1 MIEVKNL
8 TLAYGAKTV
17 ISELSFEIADG
28 ELVLLEGPNGSGK
41 STLLRALAKED
52 PTRVM
57 LPTNVPKVKGFTLM
71 DFARTGMFTEVDRL
85 GRGGAGVDAALEQ
98 ALGMIGIL
106 DLKGRDIS
114 SLSDGEFRKGCIAAA
129 ISRRGASALL
139 LDEPTVFLDV
149 PGRIAVFETLAKI
162 ARERSI
168 PVLFSSHDIYDAKR
182 FCDKVISLNNS

>member
-1 MIEVKNL
+1 MIEVKHL
-8 TLAYGAKTV
+8 SLGYGDKKV
-17 ISELSFEIADG
+17 IDDLSFEIADG
-28 ELVLLEGPNGSGK
+28 CLVLLEGPNGSGK
-41 STLLRALAKED
+41 STLLRALARED
-52 PTRVM
+52 RTRVM

-85 GRGGAGVDAALEQ
+85 GRGSRDVDEALAE
-98 ALGMIGIL
+98 AMEMIGISHL
-106 DLKGRDIS
+106 RDRDIS

-149 PGRIAVFETLAKI
+149 PGRVAVFETLAKI
-162 ARERSI
+162 ARERNI